1 MVEEVLAQWPEAR
14 GRVEPLLVQVE
25 TLCSGSRI
33 PGIGKVFKEFE
44 ELEKELVRGRGTA
57 REWKVVERALRWVR
71 GSLMPR
77 RLLALQSRE
86 LMAVLRK
93 LERALKERRYERVA
107 ALLEDNKEVLRAKQ
121 PDDVVERVRVWEE
134 QVAGLLARRAVTGE
148 LCGAL
153 LG

>member
-1 MVEEVLAQWPEAR
+1 M
-14 GRVEPLLVQVE
+14 
-25 TLCSGSRI
+25 
-33 PGIGKVFKEFE
+33 
-44 ELEKELVRGRGTA
+44 RGRGTA

-77 RLLALQSRE
+77 RLLAVQSRE